1 MILFGI
7 YRKEYLSQAIPVYMQ
22 YLEQRDKWEHVNTG
36 TYAYYSPPLNRY
48 FFIKNNTLVKIMRYG
63 NHWKTQYVK
72 NLKNSY
78 LFKIIDYD
86 NEVRCFFDKKEYLIE
101 KKLDAV
107 KRLILFD
114 KMFNGFAS
122 LRECFSSTPLD
133 SIHYLIRML
142 TEEDYDKYRYKIAYN
157 NHYAYPLTVFKERIN
172 HKDNIVLGV
181 KSPYYGWH
189 IEDLIMLPKG
199 TEYTEKV
206 LKRVLDHFLKQE
218 RLKINHTTPKI
229 EVIDIV
235 GGNLIKSGIFKPY
248 EMPMMVDKNELK

>member
-7 YRKEYLSQAIPVYMQ
+7 YRREYLSQAIPVYMQ

-63 NHWKTQYVK
+63 NPLKTQYIK

-78 LFKIIDYD
+78 FFKIMGRD
-86 NEVRCFFDKKEYLIE
+86 NEARCFFDKKEYLID
-101 KKLDAV
+101 KKFDAV

-114 KMFNGFAS
+114 KMFDGFAS

-142 TEEDYDKYRYKIAYN
+142 TEEDYDKYKYKIAYN
-157 NHYAYPLTVFKERIN
+157 NRYGHPLTVFDERIN
-172 HKDNIVLGV
+172 HKDKIVLGV
-181 KSPYYGWH
+181 KSPYYGWY
-189 IEDLIMLPKG
+189 IEDFIMLPKG

-206 LKRVLDHFLKQE
+206 LRHVLDYFSKQE
-218 RLKINHTTPKI
+218 RLRNKHTTPKV

-235 GGNLIKSGIFKPY
+235 GGDLIKSVIFKSY
-248 EMPMMVDKNELK
+248 EMPMVIDKNVSK